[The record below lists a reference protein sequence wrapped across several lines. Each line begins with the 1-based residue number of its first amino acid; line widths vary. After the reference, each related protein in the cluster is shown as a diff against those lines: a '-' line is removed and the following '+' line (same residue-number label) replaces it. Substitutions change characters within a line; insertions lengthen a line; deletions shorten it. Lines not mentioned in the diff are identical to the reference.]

1 MFPMFG
7 LSPATSAGF
16 SLNLTASAAYGGSFV
31 SVVLGVS
38 AGVRFE
44 DLRTVLPWLSKPIT
58 GTAGDDAVTLA
69 APLRLGLADLGG
81 GRDTLTLSS
90 AGPNEVAVIN
100 TERVIGGARNDAIV
114 ALSTRGVTLDGRG
127 GNDTLVGGSGHDLLI
142 GGPGQDLLI
151 GGLGADRY
159 LFRPGDSLPD
169 QPDQIIGF
177 TPGVDD
183 LVFRGMLEG
192 SFAYRGS
199 AGFTAG
205 GHSEAR
211 FSAGLLEVDANG
223 DGVADTA
230 IRLGNITG
238 LSAGDFVWT

>member
-1 MFPMFG
+1 M
-7 LSPATSAGF
+7 F
-16 SLNLTASAAYGGSFV
+16 SLNLTGSAAYGGSFV
-31 SVVLGVS
+31 SAVLSVS
-38 AGVRFE
+38 GSVRFE
-44 DLRTVLPWLSKPIT
+44 DLRSVLPWLTPPVT

-69 APLRLGLADLGG
+69 VPRRLGLADLGT

-114 ALSTRGVTLDGRG
+114 SLSTRPVTLDGRG
-127 GNDTLVGGSGHDLLI
+127 GNDTLAGGLGHDLLI
-142 GGPGQDLLI
+142 GGTGQDLLI

-159 LFRPGDSLPD
+159 LFRAGDSTPGR
-169 QPDQIIGF
+169 PDQIIGF

-183 LVFRGMLEG
+183 LVFRDMLEG
-192 SFAYRGS
+192 SFVYRGS

-205 GHSEAR
+205 GHTEAR

-223 DGVADTA
+223 DGAADVA
-230 IRLGNITG
+230 IRLGNVTG
-238 LSAGDFVWT
+238 LSASDFLWT